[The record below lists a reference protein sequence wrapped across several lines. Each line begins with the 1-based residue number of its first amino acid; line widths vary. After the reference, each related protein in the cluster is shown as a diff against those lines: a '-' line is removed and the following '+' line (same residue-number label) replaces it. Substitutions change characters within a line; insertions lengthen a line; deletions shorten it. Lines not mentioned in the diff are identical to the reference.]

1 MKKRFPQISQWV
13 YFFKVL
19 NKKERLAFLFFLIL
33 FVGSG
38 IYLINFY
45 YSKYTKIFPAKGGK
59 YVEGIVGKPMY
70 INPLFSF
77 FSETDADLVELTFS
91 GLLRYGENGKLE
103 KDLVKD
109 YQILED
115 GKVFEFELKEN
126 LFWQDGKPITADDV
140 VFTIESIK
148 NPAVKSPLR
157 VSWIGVDVEKI
168 SETKF
173 RFKLKEPSSVFLENC
188 TVKIIPKHVWEKI
201 EPENFMFSSF
211 NLNPIGSGPY
221 KVAGVFLNKEGNIV
235 NLDLIENSYYYGKKP
250 YIPKISFR
258 FFKNEDE
265 LISAFNSG
273 LIDGFSI
280 SNPKIL
286 QKISLPFNL
295 YTFKSPKY
303 FAIFLNQKVSTI
315 FEEKKVREALNYA
328 TNREELVKEVLLNQ
342 GEIVFSPFTLDPYNI
357 KEPQKEMNFDLSKA
371 ASLLEEAGFLLKEG
385 GKRIKIVK
393 KEPPFQLKSDLSIG
407 ARGKEVEELQKC
419 LAKDPEIWPEGEEIT
434 GYFGKKT
441 KEAIMKFQQKYKEEL
456 LLPFGLKEPT
466 GKVDGETKK
475 KLNEICFPPEE
486 EKTPLSFVLL
496 TGDDEILK
504 KTAEILKKQW
514 EKVGFDVEIKTVD
527 LATLKRESFRKKDY
541 EALLFGIS
549 LRFIPDPFAF
559 WHSSQRGEL
568 GLNLANYSNKETDT
582 ILEEIRKSLDEN
594 QRKEKL
600 EKFQEI
606 LLEDLPTIFLFS
618 ENEIFV
624 TSKKI
629 KGIKDN
635 IWILDS
641 SKRFNQIENW
651 FTKTKREF

>member
-1 MKKRFPQISQWV
+1 MKNKFPQISQWI
-13 YFFKVL
+13 YLFKVL
-19 NKKERLAFLFFLIL
+19 NKKEKIIFLFFLIL
-33 FVGSG
+33 MLTSG

-45 YSKYTKIFPAKGGK
+45 YSKYTKIFPTKGGK
-59 YVEGIVGKPMY
+59 YVEGIVGRPMY

-77 FSETDADLVELTFS
+77 FSEVDAVLVELTFS
-91 GLLRYGENGKLE
+91 GLLKYGENGKLE

-126 LFWQDGKPITADDV
+126 IFWQDGKPITADDV
-140 VFTIESIK
+140 IFTIESIK

-157 VSWIGVDVEKI
+157 VSWIGVEAEKV
-168 SETKF
+168 SETKV
-173 RFKLKEPSSVFLENC
+173 RFKLKEPSAIFLENC
-188 TVKIIPKHVWEKI
+188 TVKIIPKHMWEKI

-211 NLNPIGSGPY
+211 NLNPVGSGPY
-221 KVAGVFLNKEGNIV
+221 KVAGVFLNKEGNITS
-235 NLDLIENSYYYGKKP
+235 LDLIENSYYHGKKP

-258 FFKNEDE
+258 FFSKEDE
-265 LISAFNSG
+265 IISAFNSG
-273 LIDGFSI
+273 LIDGFSVN
-280 SNPKIL
+280 NPKIL

-303 FAIFLNQKVSTI
+303 FAIFLNQKVNTI

-328 TNREELVKEVLLNQ
+328 TDREELVKEVLLNQ
-342 GEIVFSPFTLDPYNI
+342 GEVVFSPFPLDPYNTKNPK
-357 KEPQKEMNFDLSKA
+357 KEMDFDPQKAIF
-371 ASLLEEAGFLLKEG
+371 LLEEAKFLLQED
-385 GKRIKIVK
+385 GKRMKIVK
-393 KEPPFQLKSDLSIG
+393 KEPTFQIKNDLFFG
-407 ARGKEVEELQKC
+407 AKGREVEELQKC
-419 LAKDPEIWPEGEEIT
+419 LAKDPEIWPEGEIT

-441 KEAIMKFQQKYKEEL
+441 REAVMKFQQKYKEEL

-466 GKVDGETKK
+466 GKVTGETKK
-475 KLNEICFPPEE
+475 KLNEICFPSEE
-486 EKTPLSFVLL
+486 EKIPLSFVLL
-496 TGDDEILK
+496 TGDDEILR

-514 EKVGFDVEIKTVD
+514 EKVGFSVEIKSVD

-549 LRFIPDPFAF
+549 FRFIPDPFAF
-559 WHSSQRGEL
+559 WHSSQKGEL
-568 GLNLANYSNKETDT
+568 GLNLANYSNREADKL
-582 ILEEIRKSLDEN
+582 LEEIRKDFDEN
-594 QRKEKL
+594 QRKARL
-600 EKFQEI
+600 EEFQEI

-624 TSKKI
+624 TSRKI

-635 IWILDS
+635 VWILDS
-641 SKRFNQIENW
+641 SKRFTQVENW

>member
-1 MKKRFPQISQWV
+1 MKNKFPQISQWI
-13 YFFKVL
+13 YLFKVL
-19 NKKERLAFLFFLIL
+19 NKKEKIIFLFFLIL
-33 FVGSG
+33 MLTSG

-45 YSKYTKIFPAKGGK
+45 YSKYTKIFPTKGGK
-59 YVEGIVGKPMY
+59 YVEGIVGRPMY

-77 FSETDADLVELTFS
+77 FSEVDAVLVELTFS
-91 GLLRYGENGKLE
+91 GLLKYGENGKLE

-126 LFWQDGKPITADDV
+126 IFWQDGKPITADDV
-140 VFTIESIK
+140 IFTIESIK

-157 VSWIGVDVEKI
+157 VSWIGVEAEKV
-168 SETKF
+168 SETKV
-173 RFKLKEPSSVFLENC
+173 RFKLKEPSAIFLENC
-188 TVKIIPKHVWEKI
+188 TVKIIPKHIWEKI

-211 NLNPIGSGPY
+211 NLNPVGSGPY
-221 KVAGVFLNKEGNIV
+221 KVAGVFLNKEGNITS
-235 NLDLIENSYYYGKKP
+235 LDLIENSYYHGKKP

-258 FFKNEDE
+258 FFSKEDE
-265 LISAFNSG
+265 IISAFNSG
-273 LIDGFSI
+273 LIDGFSVN
-280 SNPKIL
+280 NPKIL

-303 FAIFLNQKVSTI
+303 FAIFLNQKVNTI

-328 TNREELVKEVLLNQ
+328 TDREELVKEVLLNQ
-342 GEIVFSPFTLDPYNI
+342 GEVVFSPFPLDPYNTKNPK
-357 KEPQKEMNFDLSKA
+357 KEMDFDPQKAIF
-371 ASLLEEAGFLLKEG
+371 LLEEAKFLLQED
-385 GKRIKIVK
+385 GKRMKIVK
-393 KEPPFQLKSDLSIG
+393 KEPTFQIKNDLFFG
-407 ARGKEVEELQKC
+407 AKGREVEELQKC
-419 LAKDPEIWPEGEEIT
+419 LAKDPEIWPEGEIT

-441 KEAIMKFQQKYKEEL
+441 REAVMKFQQKYKEEL

-466 GKVDGETKK
+466 GKVTGETKK
-475 KLNEICFPPEE
+475 KLNEICFPSEE
-486 EKTPLSFVLL
+486 EKIPLSFVLL
-496 TGDDEILK
+496 TGDDEILR

-514 EKVGFDVEIKTVD
+514 EKVGFSVEIKSVD

-549 LRFIPDPFAF
+549 FRFIPDPFAF
-559 WHSSQRGEL
+559 WHSSQKGEL
-568 GLNLANYSNKETDT
+568 GLNLANYSNREADKL
-582 ILEEIRKSLDEN
+582 LEEIRKDFDEN
-594 QRKEKL
+594 QRKARL
-600 EKFQEI
+600 EEFQEI

-624 TSKKI
+624 TSRKI

-635 IWILDS
+635 VWILDS
-641 SKRFNQIENW
+641 SKRFTQVENW